1 MGKNFN
7 WAEYEV
13 GQKYLIKG
21 TVKSHNEY
29 KNVKQTVITRCKVLD
44 DFRAEESTE
53 DKVIKCDDEDVF
65 DKLLNVTNETEF
77 EDPFDTFMETM
88 ASVE

>member
-1 MGKNFN
+1 M
-7 WAEYEV
+7 
-13 GQKYLIKG
+13 
-21 TVKSHNEY
+21 KSHDEY

-65 DKLLNVTNETEF
+65 DKLPTVARVVEY

-88 ASVE
+88 ASVEQTA

>member
-7 WAEYEV
+7 WVEYEV

-44 DFRAEESTE
+44 DFINR
-53 DKVIKCDDEDVF
+53 KVEVKENLKGNTVAR
-65 DKLLNVTNETEF
+65 VVEY
-77 EDPFDTFMETM
+77 EDPFDTLMEVM
-88 ASVE
+88 DSVEQTA